1 MILNEFFSGAIV
13 DDYRVSQVI
22 TWGKNQVF
30 TCSKTRMAVGN
41 LIEEALRPSFEVK
54 WAEMPRASV
63 YGKEAMRKE
72 KGFAEMRSD
81 DEKRNRF

>member
-1 MILNEFFSGAIV
+1 MVLNEFFSGAIV

-22 TWGKNQVF
+22 TWEKNQVF
-30 TCSKTRMAVGN
+30 TCSKTRMTVGN
-41 LIEEALRPSFEVK
+41 LIEEALRPSFEVG

-72 KGFAEMRSD
+72 KVFAEMRSD
-81 DEKRNRF
+81 DEKLN